1 MRHRLIIFIVFISLL
16 TGGSLQAANLDITDI
31 RCQHTEVPYGVD
43 TRTPVFS
50 WELGSDTGGAG
61 QSAYQIIVSDSE
73 KKISKGV
80 GDMWDSGKV
89 MSSESLGVVYAGKP
103 LESGKRYYWKV
114 RVWDNKGSKTKWSDP
129 GFLQMGLLEQN
140 DWNGA
145 EWIALET
152 AGADDLI
159 VPGYQHAGN

>member
-1 MRHRLIIFIVFISLL
+1 MRNRLLILIGFISLL
-16 TGGSLQAANLDITDI
+16 AGIGVQAANVNITDT
-31 RCQHTEVPYGVD
+31 RCQHSETPYGVD
-43 TRTPVFS
+43 TPTPVFS
-50 WELGSDTGGAG
+50 WELGSDTRGAG

-73 KKISKGV
+73 KKLSKGA

-89 MSSESLGVVYAGKP
+89 MSNESLGVVYAGKP

-129 GFLQMGLLEQN
+129 GLLQMGLLEQS

-145 EWIALET
+145 DSVTYTHLT
-152 AGADDLI
+152 LPTNSR
-159 VPGYQHAGN
+159 V